1 MSQIVQPPLGQAPSP
16 RRPAIAIVSNS
27 HTPYRLHVHQRI
39 VREIPQVRLWSLYT
53 HETSNSPWRLNDAVA
68 DEIGIVHFG
77 KGESVERQA
86 DPRLALREWRR
97 AGRIIAWMTEHAVRF
112 VLMMGYNDCGRIRII
127 RWCHRAGIPCWL
139 FGDSNILGD
148 YGGGLKE
155 WFKPLAVRRIVG
167 WCDGIFSCGRLGL
180 QYFVKYGADPGR
192 CFYFPYEPDYNLIG
206 NLDSSVIRQT
216 RRRFGLSE
224 SRRRI
229 VFCGRLTEV
238 KRPDL
243 MIAAFVALAPQRPD
257 WDLLVIGD
265 GPLRAPLQARLPAD
279 LWPRVT
285 WTGFLDDQAAVSA
298 LYRSCDVLVLPS
310 DYEPWALVV
319 NEAAAA
325 GLAIVSSNIVGAS
338 AELVRDG
345 VNGRLFPPG
354 DLGTLTQ
361 CLLDV
366 TDGARINA
374 IKSASPA
381 VLADWRQRGDPVK
394 GLRQAL
400 ATCGLIENSQA
411 S

>member
-1 MSQIVQPPLGQAPSP
+1 
-16 RRPAIAIVSNS
+16 
-27 HTPYRLHVHQRI
+27 VHQRI

-53 HETSNSPWRLNDAVA
+53 HETSNAPWRFNENVA
-68 DEIGIVHFG
+68 AEIGTVQFG

-86 DPRLALREWRR
+86 DLRRALREWRR
-97 AGRIIAWMTEHAVRF
+97 AGRIIAWMTKHPVRF
-112 VLMMGYNDCGRIRII
+112 VLMMGYNDSGRVRII

-148 YGGGLKE
+148 HGGGLKG
-155 WFKPLAVRRIVG
+155 WLKLLAVRRIVG
-167 WCDGIFSCGRLGL
+167 WCDGIFSCGSLGL
-180 QYFVKYGADPGR
+180 KYFVKYGADPGR
-192 CFYFPYEPDYNLIG
+192 CFYFPYEPDYNLIE
-206 NLDSSVIRQT
+206 NLDSSIISQT
-216 RRRFGLSE
+216 RRRFNLSE
-224 SRRRI
+224 NRRRI
-229 VFCGRLTEV
+229 VFCGRLAGV

-243 MIAAFVALAPQRPD
+243 ILAAFVALAPQRPD

-265 GPLRAPLQARLPAD
+265 GPLRASLQARLPAD
-279 LWPRVT
+279 LSPRVT
-285 WTGFLDDQAAVSA
+285 WTGFLDDQRTVSA

-345 VNGRLFPPG
+345 INGRLFPPG
-354 DLGTLTQ
+354 NLAALTQ

-366 TDGARINA
+366 TDGARIKA
-374 IKSASPA
+374 IKSASSG
-381 VLADWRQRGDPVK
+381 VLADWRQRGDPVN

-400 ATCGLIENSQA
+400 ATCGLIETSPA
-411 S
+411 SP